1 MKVIEGIFLPY
12 AKQQRQE
19 LEKPDQA
26 VILIMN
32 VFCGQMTEEV
42 VSMLCTNNICFVK
55 IPSNM
60 THLLQP
66 LDLTVTGHCK
76 SFMKGMFAEWYRKQV
91 EEALLHGKKVE
102 DIDKVFNVLNQTF
115 TR

>member
-12 AKQQRQE
+12 VKQQRQE

-32 VFCGQMTEEV
+32 VFCGQMTQEV
-42 VSMLCTNNICFVK
+42 VSMLCTSNIWFVK
-55 IPSNM
+55 VPNNM

-66 LDLTVTGHCK
+66 LDLTVNGHCK
-76 SFMKGMFAEWYRKQV
+76 SFRKGMFAEWYRKQV
-91 EEALLHGKKVE
+91 EEALFHGKKVE
-102 DIDKVFNVLNQTF
+102 DIDKVYNVLNQTF